1 MANQNILFR
10 SRPFSGVRLSY
21 NRVSFPT
28 GTPVDTNFAEGNGQR
43 YYYSLING
51 TFSNSMESATF
62 ESFVGLTM
70 SGAQSHFF
78 ELLPLL
84 PGELAHIETTI
95 TAVNASVSKGFIA
108 NTQAAYIN
116 TGSVIKPIG
125 GTPSVKYDIKSDF
138 TNVNV
143 AFVENGTQSMMLYLI
158 GQGGENLDWS
168 IFIKYKKAFHSISNP
183 SLDPLKP
190 IYPIL

>member
-10 SRPFSGVRLSY
+10 NRPFSGVRLAY

-28 GTPVDTNFAEGNGQR
+28 GTLVDTNFAEGSGQR

-51 TFSNSMESATF
+51 TVSNSMESATF

-78 ELLPLL
+78 EFIPLL
-84 PGELAHIETTI
+84 PGELVHIETTV
-95 TAVNASVSKGFIA
+95 TAVNASVSKGFIS
-108 NTQAAYIN
+108 NIQAAYIN

-125 GTPSVKYDIKSDF
+125 GTPSINYNIKSDF
-138 TNVNV
+138 TSVNV
-143 AFVENGTQSMMLYLI
+143 ALVENGTQSMTLYLV
-158 GQGGENLDWS
+158 GQTGETLDWS
-168 IFIKYKKAFHSISNP
+168 VFIKYKKAFHSISNP
-183 SLDPLKP
+183 SLQPIKP
-190 IYPIL
+190 IYPTL